1 MDTDNKFAKKNRIK
15 LKKSPLLPKENQT
28 TTKHSRNKSN

>member
-15 LKKSPLLPKENQT
+15 LKKITSPPERKPNN
-28 TTKHSRNKSN
+28 NKTL